1 LITCHDA
8 PEQCQTVEDILANL
22 NLMDKPRITALNKID
37 LLLNSEMTW
46 DEAAAINYLAAQ
58 PVAMGK
64 NTVLISAAKKWGLNK
79 LLELISSTLAGTMQP
94 V

>member
-1 LITCHDA
+1 
-8 PEQCQTVEDILANL
+8 
-22 NLMDKPRITALNKID
+22 
-37 LLLNSEMTW
+37 MTW
-46 DEAAAINYLAAQ
+46 DEAAAISYLAAQ